1 MFNQVILSSHY
12 FPCIA
17 YFAHL
22 LKYPDIIIDT
32 GENFLKQSYRNRCII
47 YSSNGPLALS
57 IPVVKKNRT
66 PMKDVLIDVKE
77 NWKTNHWRA
86 INSAYSSSPFFEF
99 YCDDL
104 KEVIFKQYSS
114 LVNLNSA
121 LLEQICKELGITNN
135 ITISENYI
143 TIKDSELDLRST
155 LNAKQTFQGS
165 EIYPRYIQIFEAKYG
180 FQSNLSILD
189 LLFHEGPESL
199 NYLTKLINQ

>member
-1 MFNQVILSSHY
+1 MYNRIILSSHY

-22 LKYPDIIIDT
+22 VRYPNIIIDT
-32 GENFLKQSYRNRCII
+32 GEHFLKQSYRNRCII
-47 YSSNGPLALS
+47 YTSNGPLALS
-57 IPVVKKNRT
+57 IPVVKKNKM

-77 NWKTNHWRA
+77 DWKKNHWRA
-86 INSAYSSSPFFEF
+86 ISSAYNSSPFFEF

-104 KEVIFKQYSS
+104 KEVFFKEYSS
-114 LVNLNSA
+114 LTNLNKA
-121 LLEQICKELGITNN
+121 LIEHICNELGIIKNV
-135 ITISENYI
+135 ITSETYI

-155 LNAKQTFQGS
+155 LNPKKTFEGS
-165 EIYPRYIQIFEAKYG
+165 DTYPRYIQIFEAKYG

-199 NYLTKLINQ
+199 NYLTKLINH

>member
-1 MFNQVILSSHY
+1 MLNQVILSSHY

-22 LKYPDIIIDT
+22 VKYPDIIIDT

-47 YSSNGPLALS
+47 YTSNGPLALS
-57 IPVVKKNRT
+57 IPVIKKNNT

-77 NWKTNHWRA
+77 DWKTKHWRA
-86 INSAYSSSPFFEF
+86 ISSAYNSSPFFEF
-99 YCDDL
+99 YCDEL
-104 KEVIFKQYSS
+104 KEVFFKEYSS
-114 LVNLNSA
+114 LTNFNNA
-121 LLEQICKELGITNN
+121 LLMQICNELGITNN
-135 ITISENYI
+135 IITSEIYI

-155 LNAKQTFQGS
+155 LNPKHTFKGS
-165 EIYPRYIQIFEAKYG
+165 DTYPRYIQIFEAKYG

-199 NYLTKLINQ
+199 NYLTKLLNH

>member
-1 MFNQVILSSHY
+1 MLNQVILSSHY

-22 LKYPDIIIDT
+22 VKYPDIIIDI

-47 YSSNGPLALS
+47 YTSNGTLALS
-57 IPVVKKNRT
+57 IPVIKKNNT

-77 NWKTNHWRA
+77 DWKTKHWRA
-86 INSAYSSSPFFEF
+86 ISTAYNSSPFFEF
-99 YCDDL
+99 YCDEL
-104 KEVIFKQYSS
+104 KEVLFKEYSS
-114 LVNLNSA
+114 LANLNRG
-121 LLEQICKELGITNN
+121 LLEHICNELGITNN
-135 ITISENYI
+135 IIISETYI

-155 LNAKQTFQGS
+155 LNPKQTFKGS
-165 EIYPRYIQIFEAKYG
+165 DTYPRYIQIFEAKYG

-199 NYLTKLINQ
+199 NYLTNLINH

>member
-22 LKYPDIIIDT
+22 VKYQDITIDM

-47 YSSNGPLALS
+47 YTSNGPLALS
-57 IPVVKKNRT
+57 IPVVKKNNT

-77 NWKTNHWRA
+77 DWKTKHWRA
-86 INSAYSSSPFFEF
+86 IISAYNSSPFFEF
-99 YCDDL
+99 YCDEL
-104 KEVIFKQYSS
+104 KEVLFKEYSS
-114 LVNLNSA
+114 LTSLNMA
-121 LLEQICKELGITNN
+121 LLEQICNELGVTNN
-135 ITISENYI
+135 IVTSERYI
-143 TIKDSELDLRST
+143 TIKDSELDLRSA
-155 LNAKQTFQGS
+155 LNPKQTFKES
-165 EIYPRYIQIFEAKYG
+165 DTYPRYIQIFEAKYG

-199 NYLTKLINQ
+199 NYLTKLLNH

>member
-22 LKYPDIIIDT
+22 VKYSNIIIDT

-47 YSSNGPLALS
+47 YTSNGPLALS
-57 IPVVKKNRT
+57 IPVIKNNT
-66 PMKDVLIDVKE
+66 PMKDVLIDVRE
-77 NWKTNHWRA
+77 DWKTKHWRA
-86 INSAYSSSPFFEF
+86 IRSAYNSSPFFEF
-99 YCDDL
+99 YCDEL
-104 KEVIFKQYSS
+104 KEILFKEYSS
-114 LVNLNSA
+114 LANLNRA
-121 LLEQICKELGITNN
+121 LLEQIYNELGITNN
-135 ITISENYI
+135 IITSETYI

-155 LNAKQTFQGS
+155 LNPKQIFKGS
-165 EIYPRYIQIFEAKYG
+165 DTYPRYIQIFEAKYG

-199 NYLTKLINQ
+199 NYLTKILDH